1 MGQRIRVLIADDH
14 AQSRKGL
21 RALLSTCPS
30 IEVVCEAENGRE
42 AVQQVKECQ
51 PDVVIMDIRM
61 PVWDGLE
68 ATRYIKAQ
76 WPEVTVIALTIR
88 ASWRAEA
95 MSAGADG
102 FLLKGCP
109 SKTLLTA
116 VQRCANSRHAE
127 PPKTKAEDDAPAR
140 KGVEPRPHRL
150 SAAVLT
156 G

>member
-1 MGQRIRVLIADDH
+1 MSQRIRVLIADDH

-21 RALLSTCPS
+21 RALLSTCPT
-30 IEVVCEAENGRE
+30 IEVVSEAENGRE
-42 AVQQVKECQ
+42 AARQVKECQ

-68 ATRYIKAQ
+68 ATRYIKAR
-76 WPEVTVIALTIR
+76 WPEVSVIALTIR

-102 FLLKGCP
+102 FFLKGC
-109 SKTLLTA
+109 SSAELLAA
-116 VQRCANSRHAE
+116 VQRGNTKHSK
-127 PPKTKAEDDAPAR
+127 PPRAKSEAPAR
-140 KGVEPRPHRL
+140 KDVKHRPNRL

>member
-21 RALLSTCPS
+21 RALLSTCPT
-30 IEVVCEAENGRE
+30 IEVVCEAVDGRE
-42 AVQQVKECQ
+42 AAQRVKELQ

-61 PVWDGLE
+61 PVWNGLE
-68 ATRYIKAQ
+68 ATRYIKAN
-76 WPEVTVIALTIR
+76 WPEVAVIALTIR

-102 FLLKGCP
+102 FFLKGCP
-109 SKTLLTA
+109 SKALLAA
-116 VQRCANSRHAE
+116 VQHSANTKHSE
-127 PPKTKAEDDAPAR
+127 PSKAKGKSEAPKR
-140 KGVEPRPHRL
+140 KGAEHRSNRL
-150 SAAVLT
+150 SAALVT